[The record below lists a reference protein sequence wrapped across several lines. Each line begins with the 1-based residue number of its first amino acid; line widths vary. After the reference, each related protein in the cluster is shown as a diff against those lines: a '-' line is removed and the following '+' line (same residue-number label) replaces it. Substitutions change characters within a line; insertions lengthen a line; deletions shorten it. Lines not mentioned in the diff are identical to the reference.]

1 MILNLCHF
9 CHVDCELYLKSGS
22 KAITP
27 ENFFGILLY
36 EVVTIIYTYVFVYV
50 LTYSHHFLEQNSKQ
64 IKYLDG
70 KERKQNYD
78 GSLVSTFG
86 LTSGTKV
93 IIHNKKATLFYIFD
107 MDN

>member
-78 GSLVSTFG
+78 GGLLSNVRIEIWYQSNYSGQKSYSL
-86 LTSGTKV
+86 LH
-93 IIHNKKATLFYIFD
+93 I
-107 MDN
+107 